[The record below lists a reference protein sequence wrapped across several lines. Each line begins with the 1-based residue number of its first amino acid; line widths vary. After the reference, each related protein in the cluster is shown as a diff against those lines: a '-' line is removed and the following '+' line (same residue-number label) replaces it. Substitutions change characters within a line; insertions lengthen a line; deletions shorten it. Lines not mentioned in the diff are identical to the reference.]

1 MAATNKKPELQFK
14 PASVRKVLIAL
25 DYDPTSQKVAEKGF
39 SFAKAMRA
47 EVTLLHVIADD
58 TYYASLEY
66 SPITGFSGF
75 SDTEF
80 TQLVNDKGLIKAS
93 QYFLNKIK
101 NHLCDENIQCA
112 EVILAAAKRLHT
124 DIIVMG
130 SHSKRWLEQI
140 LLGSITEKVL
150 NRTSVPLFIIPTK
163 EHNSK

>member
-1 MAATNKKPELQFK
+1 
-14 PASVRKVLIAL
+14 V
-25 DYDPTSQKVAEKGF
+25 EKG
-39 SFAKAMRA
+39 
-47 EVTLLHVIADD
+47 E
-58 TYYASLEY
+58 
-66 SPITGFSGF
+66 
-75 SDTEF
+75 
-80 TQLVNDKGLIKAS
+80 
-93 QYFLNKIK
+93 
-101 NHLCDENIQCA
+101 CA